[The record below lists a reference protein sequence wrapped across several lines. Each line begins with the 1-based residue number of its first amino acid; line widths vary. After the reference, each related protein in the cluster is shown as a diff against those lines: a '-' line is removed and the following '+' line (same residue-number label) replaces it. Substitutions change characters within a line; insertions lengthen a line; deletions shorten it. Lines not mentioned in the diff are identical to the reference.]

1 FWRGKQGGLT
11 RSPTLTTARG
21 VLPRKATRLSKIFAY
36 MSASAVGCLRGP
48 RGRGDDAKMSYFRT
62 RFANFEEF
70 QREGFFGADVLGKEE
85 LELLQELED
94 DDDYERPRTARTLWD

>member
-1 FWRGKQGGLT
+1 
-11 RSPTLTTARG
+11 
-21 VLPRKATRLSKIFAY
+21 
-36 MSASAVGCLRGP
+36 
-48 RGRGDDAKMSYFRT
+48 MSYFRT